1 MNFLEELEE
10 YFKNTPREK
19 VLSDWEKSRDCDSI
33 GPTVSDFLDDN
44 LGILK
49 MENKHW
55 YGIAKIVDRAYEDD
69 FDYIKEKIHIDKHDD
84 IVIIYVISGNNRY
97 NTVKCYFND
106 QNEIYKITSFEPSHY
121 NPPYELGDETYAR
134 ICSYLRK
141 MNLIS
146 VLNRELWK

>member
-19 VLSDWEKSRDCDSI
+19 VLEDWEKSRNCDSI
-33 GPTVSDFLDDN
+33 GPTVSEFLNSN

-55 YGIAKIVDRAYEDD
+55 YGIAKIVDSAYENN
-69 FDYIKEKIHIDKHDD
+69 FEYIKEKIQIEKRDD
-84 IVIIYVISGNNRY
+84 NVSIFVNTGDNTY
-97 NTVKCYFND
+97 NMVTCYFND
-106 QNEIYKITSFEPSHY
+106 QNEIYKITSFEPCHY